1 MDKQIPKLATI
12 HFEWNWI
19 KDKTIYLTEIPFT
32 ADYHLMVVDN
42 EDEICGLWL
51 LEAVR

>member
-1 MDKQIPKLATI
+1 MVHKIPTI
-12 HFEWNWI
+12 EFEWNWI

-32 ADYHLMVVDN
+32 SDYHLMVIDE
-42 EDEICGLWL
+42 EDDIVGLWL